1 MDKFL
6 ISFKLKFSCFIYN
19 YVFLEIRRT
28 SAIPFG
34 AKLPVVLNRRCNERT
49 RTFENDKYICA
60 GSLNYNIC
68 DVSFN

>member
-1 MDKFL
+1 MF
-6 ISFKLKFSCFIYN
+6 
-19 YVFLEIRRT
+19 FLEIRRT